1 MANLFLVRYPD
12 EPIQV
17 PDKGE
22 VSIGRSEDNDIVLA
36 EPRVSRKHAVINWL
50 EPPGVYVISD
60 LGSSNGTYLNGTK
73 LPANHPGVLKDWDKI
88 RIASAVFTVRVVDN
102 PAIITSE
109 FKELRE
115 RVQCE
120 VTEVIKLSE
129 LQETLVQPAFAGE
142 LAHLCPVEL
151 FQMLEIGY
159 KTGILTLSTS
169 GGEGSYTIISGQVSN
184 AKFKEKRAEEAV
196 YEVLKYNEGTFAFT
210 PQEVT
215 IKEPEITAYTTSLLM
230 EGCRLL
236 DEASLADSGITK
248 K

>member
-1 MANLFLVRYPD
+1 MANLFLVKYPE

-22 VSIGRSEDNDIVLA
+22 VSIGRSEYNGIVLA
-36 EPRVSRKHAVINWL
+36 EPRVSRVHAVIKWL

-60 LGSSNGTYLNGTK
+60 LASSNGTYLNGTK

-102 PAIITSE
+102 PTVITNE

-120 VTEVIKLSE
+120 VTEVIRVSE
-129 LQETLVQPAFAGE
+129 LQEIQGQPAFAGE

-151 FQMLEIGY
+151 FQMLETGY

-169 GGEGSYTIISGQVSN
+169 GGEGSYTIISGQVVA
-184 AKFKEKRAEEAV
+184 AKFDGKRAEDAV
-196 YEVLKYNEGTFAFT
+196 YEVLKYNEGTFAFN

-215 IKEPEITAYTTSLLM
+215 IKKPEITLHTTSLLM

-236 DEASLADSGITK
+236 DEASFANSRLDDL
-248 K
+248 